1 MRKSRRLIVHAVLW
15 TWLCLLAVAV
25 WPSTATA
32 VGLFAA
38 LALWDTAR
46 NLRVSREKANAPGDA
61 VPGALSSSAMAP
73 VRDS

>member
-1 MRKSRRLIVHAVLW
+1 MRKGWSLIVQAILW
-15 TWLCLLAVAV
+15 AWLLMLVIAV

-32 VGLFAA
+32 VALFAA

-46 NLRVSREKANAPGDA
+46 DLRVSRLQTKTLRGERP
-61 VPGALSSSAMAP
+61 VALSTSRMEP

>member
-1 MRKSRRLIVHAVLW
+1 MRRGRSFIVHAILW
-15 TWLCLLAVAV
+15 AWLLMLAFAV

-46 NLRVSREKANAPGDA
+46 ALKVSRLKARRAGAGRSGALPAPG
-61 VPGALSSSAMAP
+61 MAP
-73 VRDS
+73 VPDT

>member
-1 MRKSRRLIVHAVLW
+1 MRKARTFIVHAILW
-15 TWLCLLAVAV
+15 AWLLMLAVAV

-46 NLRVSREKANAPGDA
+46 AMQVARLKTRTTGEGRS
-61 VPGALSSSAMAP
+61 GALPAAGLAP
-73 VRDS
+73 VPDA